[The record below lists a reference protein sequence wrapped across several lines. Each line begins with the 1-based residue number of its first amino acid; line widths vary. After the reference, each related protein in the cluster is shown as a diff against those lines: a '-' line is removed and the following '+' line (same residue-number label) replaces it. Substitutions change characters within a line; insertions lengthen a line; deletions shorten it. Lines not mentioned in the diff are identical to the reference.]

1 MKALNIHRRLFRL
14 MFVTTILFLFVNF
27 SFAQVTVTLTAT
39 QSLNF
44 GVICLTGSAG
54 TVTVASDGS
63 RTSTGDLILLSITP
77 VAQPAILEI
86 EYCPGGSVSLTF
98 DATTILTNSK
108 GGELTLDLGPT
119 EKGISGTIF
128 TTVSDCNIIT
138 PVNMGGTLHI
148 PATAPTGTYIG
159 SFAVTINLQ

>member
-14 MFVTTILFLFVNF
+14 MFVTTILVFSGNR
-27 SFAQVTVTLTAT
+27 SFAQVTLTAT

-54 TVTVASDGS
+54 IVTVGSDGS
-63 RTSTGDLILLSITP
+63 RTLTGNLILLSMAP

-86 EYCPGGSVSLTF
+86 EYCPGGTVSLTF
-98 DATTILTNSK
+98 DAVTILTGSK

-119 EKGISGTIF
+119 EKGISGSSF
-128 TTVSDCNIIT
+128 TTVSDCNSIT

-148 PATAPTGTYIG
+148 PATAPSGTYTG